1 MAAPSH
7 RRRAVPART
16 PALPSGNVDL
26 HNQHH
31 PHPSLPHHAPPPS
44 PDNTELFV
52 EPMMG
57 TPFSIFVEKDVPDRE
72 EIVRL
77 IEVGADLAFH
87 TSRLPSVAETRRHR
101 RHGLQHRTIH
111 PR

>member
-1 MAAPSH
+1 MAAPSQ

-16 PALPSGNVDL
+16 PALPSGNVEL
-26 HNQHH
+26 HTQHH
-31 PHPSLPHHAPPPS
+31 PPPSLPHHAPPPAQDN
-44 PDNTELFV
+44 PDLFV
-52 EPMMG
+52 DLMLGAPLSM
-57 TPFSIFVEKDVPDRE
+57 FVEKDVPDRD

-77 IEVGADLAFH
+77 IEVGIDLVSH
-87 TSRLPSVAETRRHR
+87 DPRLPSVAETWRRR

>member
-16 PALPSGNVDL
+16 PALAAGNVEL
-26 HNQHH
+26 HTQHH
-31 PHPSLPHHAPPPS
+31 PHPSLPQHAPPPAQ
-44 PDNTELFV
+44 DNPGLFV
-52 EPMMG
+52 DLMMG
-57 TPFSIFVEKDVPDRE
+57 APLSIFVEKDVPDRD

-77 IEVGADLAFH
+77 IEVCLDLTRH
-87 TSRLPSVAETRRHR
+87 GPRSPYVAETWRRR

-111 PR
+111 TR